1 MTVEKN
7 KHENYFLSIRLS
19 KKKLL
24 DKKKFLFRIKINEL
38 YRCKIM
44 KNKNT
49 TEGLRHLNRALV
61 LKSLRRLGPSSHTE
75 IAKDSALA
83 SGTVSVITTELFE
96 EGAIRKEEKP
106 PTKGRGRPRV
116 LLALNPDFARL
127 ALIDISSGEV
137 EYSLISYSNVL
148 LDRFQVA
155 RSNSETDAAAFG
167 DEVRRDL
174 LRLAERSKLEPS
186 QIAHISIATKGLVG
200 GGGTKLLWSPVFGES
215 QIDFAELFPE
225 WAGRI
230 KINNQTGF
238 SAHAKLQAAG
248 PFIKQHAVLSLGDSV
263 GLGIASRT
271 ASGETHYHAPPF
283 GHMVHMVDGP
293 LCRCGSS
300 GCIEAYAGFYGILRC
315 AFDTPTDTI
324 PAKFI
329 PKEQMDQLATD
340 ARAGDQRIRFAFRQ
354 AADVLAMG
362 LSRLMTIHGP
372 MPVTIT
378 GPGVAY
384 FDLMQEQFKG
394 HFEQNLRIRV
404 SHMPSISVE
413 ADEASLVFSSNAQ
426 VSLADFDSQYVATRM
441 VERPQSA

>member
-1 MTVEKN
+1 
-7 KHENYFLSIRLS
+7 
-19 KKKLL
+19 
-24 DKKKFLFRIKINEL
+24 
-38 YRCKIM
+38 M

-61 LKSLRRLGPSSHTE
+61 LQSLRRLGPSSHTE

-127 ALIDISSGEV
+127 ALIDISSSEV

-174 LRLAERSKLEPS
+174 FRLAERSKLEPF

-225 WAGRI
+225 WSGRI

-248 PFIKQHAVLSLGDSV
+248 PFIKQHAVLSLGDSI

-271 ASGETHYHAPPF
+271 ETGETHYHAPPF

-293 LCRCGSS
+293 LCRCGSL
-300 GCIEAYAGFYGILRC
+300 GCIEAYAGFYGILRS
-315 AFDTPTDTI
+315 AFDAPTDNI

-329 PKEQMDQLATD
+329 PKEQMDQLAAD

-384 FDLMQEQFKG
+384 FDLMQDQFKR

-413 ADEASLVFSSNAQ
+413 TDEARLVFSSNAQ
-426 VSLADFDSQYVATRM
+426 VSLAAFDSQYVATRL
-441 VERPQSA
+441 VERPRSA